1 MPCPHPEAV
10 YVARDAAHL
19 DFLIRGVGP
28 GCCQDDAHHHRI
40 LRIWAMAED
49 LELHDA

>member
-10 YVARDAAHL
+10 YVARDIQHL
-19 DFLIRGVGP
+19 EKLVDGKFVGA
-28 GCCQDDAHHHRI
+28 CQDDAHHHRI
-40 LRIWAMAED
+40 LRIWAMAQD